1 MGDAD
6 GGQGMTTHQEDLV
19 IIKNLKKDLLTP
31 EGIQSFEKGRRNFYG
46 VSATLHL
53 RETGMP
59 FSGPAQV
66 ILPSIVICFHF
77 PLLLIFPKDEE

>member
-31 EGIQSFEKGRRNFYG
+31 EGIQSHHSYFY
-46 VSATLHL
+46 L
-53 RETGMP
+53 
-59 FSGPAQV
+59 F
-66 ILPSIVICFHF
+66 IY
-77 PLLLIFPKDEE
+77 K